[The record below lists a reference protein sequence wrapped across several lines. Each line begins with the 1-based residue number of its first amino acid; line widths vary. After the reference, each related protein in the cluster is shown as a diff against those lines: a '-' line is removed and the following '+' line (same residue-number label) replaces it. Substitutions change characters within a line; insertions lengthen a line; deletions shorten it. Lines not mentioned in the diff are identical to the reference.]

1 MKGKIL
7 VIDDDQKITTFLYRS
22 LKYEGYDVTV
32 ANDGINGLNFTE
44 ECSPDLIILDVM
56 MPGMDGIEVCRQL
69 RKDSDVPVLMLTAK
83 DEVSDRVRGLDA
95 GADDYLIKPFS
106 LEELLARIRAQMRR
120 LQSDGKKVFYNDL
133 VLDPS
138 TREITRGSRYLHLTA
153 TEYDLLLFFMRNPKQ
168 VLTKEQIM
176 YNIWGHDYSGES
188 NVLEVYVNLL
198 RQKLEANGEARLIQT
213 IRGVGYSL
221 REAN

>member
-1 MKGKIL
+1 
-7 VIDDDQKITTFLYRS
+7 
-22 LKYEGYDVTV
+22 
-32 ANDGINGLNFTE
+32 
-44 ECSPDLIILDVM
+44 
-56 MPGMDGIEVCRQL
+56 
-69 RKDSDVPVLMLTAK
+69 
-83 DEVSDRVRGLDA
+83 
-95 GADDYLIKPFS
+95 
-106 LEELLARIRAQMRR
+106 MRR

-176 YNIWGHDYSGES
+176 DNIWGHDYSGES

>member
-120 LQSDGKKVFYNDL
+120 LQSDEKKVFYNDL

>member
-176 YNIWGHDYSGES
+176 DNIWGHDYSGES

>member
-32 ANDGINGLNFTE
+32 ANDGINGLNFAE
-44 ECSPDLIILDVM
+44 GCSPDLIILDVM